1 MFKLFLKNDKGEAYV
16 GESVKIVIAIVLG
29 AALLAGAVLVFNRV
43 VLPNVETA
51 IETGFGLSDE
61 ATDTITHPEYA
72 NIVTYMKNSINAQFD
87 AMDAEER
94 ASFEAE
100 MNEAR
105 ADSPEAFPSD
115 FKIDDFR
122 DGETFMNVCYAY
134 NYGITYDEAVA
145 FSKTSEGKATY
156 AEFYDGW
163 FG

>member
-16 GESVKIVIAIVLG
+16 GQAVKIVIAIVLG

-43 VLPNVETA
+43 ILPNVETA

-72 NIVTYMKNSINAQFD
+72 NIVTYMKNGINAQFD

-94 ASFEAE
+94 ASLEAE

-105 ADSPEAFPSD
+105 ADTPEAFPSD

-122 DGETFMNVCYAY
+122 DGKTFMNVCYAV
-134 NYGITYDEAVA
+134 NKDMTYDEAVA
-145 FSKTSEGKATY
+145 FSKTAEGKATY
-156 AEFYDGW
+156 AEYFDGW
-163 FG
+163 FE